1 MRADR
6 HKPSAFLALRLLAVL
21 GLAAAWA
28 GSAEPPERAAGFDR
42 GGRFDDG
49 GPGGEGAG
57 GRGEGG
63 AQEEPPAGDPQEDPG
78 GGAGEPPGDAAPGQP
93 LSSPICPAAPAGPC
107 ADGAQPL
114 TAAEVQGLAS
124 RAAAAFSD
132 PGYTVAVVDRAGR
145 VLALLRK
152 NPASS
157 AFDDE
162 ALGLARTAA
171 FFSHNQAPLSSRT
184 VRSLS
189 GVHFPAGVARTASA
203 ALYGIE
209 NTNRGCDL
217 AVTWNPGQ
225 CVPRAT
231 SVVHGGSCDAASAA
245 ACGTGPVTGKPDA
258 FDTHGPAG
266 PPNHKPATVAVNPG
280 GVPIYRGDRL
290 VGGIGVAGLPAA
302 AAEFAAFSAVSSGF
316 GPAPST
322 LKPRDAVFIDGIRLP
337 FVQQTSRPPG
347 TSSGAAPVLF
357 QLGPAPGGCV
367 PEGYLVGPTAGPGLS
382 LAEVQGIVSAAEAAA
397 GRIRGVIRLPLG
409 SRARMAIAVAD
420 AQGEILALFRMPDST
435 VFSLDVAVAKA
446 RNVAYL
452 SRVGLPPLPP
462 GTAITNRT
470 LGFGAQPLFPSGID
484 GSSSGPF
491 FGLFQQDL
499 ANPCRLGGDPAG
511 PYRNGLV
518 FFAGSVPLYRGSTL
532 VGGLG
537 VSGDGIEQDD
547 YVSFFGAQGFLPPEA
562 LRADRFKVGG
572 VRLPFLKFPRNPEG

>member
-1 MRADR
+1 
-6 HKPSAFLALRLLAVL
+6 
-21 GLAAAWA
+21 
-28 GSAEPPERAAGFDR
+28 
-42 GGRFDDG
+42 
-49 GPGGEGAG
+49 
-57 GRGEGG
+57 
-63 AQEEPPAGDPQEDPG
+63 
-78 GGAGEPPGDAAPGQP
+78 
-93 LSSPICPAAPAGPC
+93 
-107 ADGAQPL
+107 
-114 TAAEVQGLAS
+114 
-124 RAAAAFSD
+124 
-132 PGYTVAVVDRAGR
+132 
-145 VLALLRK
+145 
-152 NPASS
+152 
-157 AFDDE
+157 
-162 ALGLARTAA
+162 
-171 FFSHNQAPLSSRT
+171 
-184 VRSLS
+184 
-189 GVHFPAGVARTASA
+189 
-203 ALYGIE
+203 
-209 NTNRGCDL
+209 
-217 AVTWNPGQ
+217 
-225 CVPRAT
+225 
-231 SVVHGGSCDAASAA
+231 
-245 ACGTGPVTGKPDA
+245 
-258 FDTHGPAG
+258 
-266 PPNHKPATVAVNPG
+266 
-280 GVPIYRGDRL
+280 
-290 VGGIGVAGLPAA
+290 
-302 AAEFAAFSAVSSGF
+302 
-316 GPAPST
+316 
-322 LKPRDAVFIDGIRLP
+322 
-337 FVQQTSRPPG
+337 
-347 TSSGAAPVLF
+347 
-357 QLGPAPGGCV
+357 
-367 PEGYLVGPTAGPGLS
+367 GLS